1 MTPEN
6 LDVPGVAVDR
16 VALFHGVVVD
26 RAALLQH
33 PGIGGRSQETAS
45 MIDLLRRPESSGPV
59 GILTRPDFRQASD
72 SLRFVLRKGD
82 LLPGNRIDLLRD
94 GAVAYPRMLEAISG
108 ARRFI
113 LLETYLFSDDF
124 VGLRFARA
132 LAAKAREGVD
142 VRILYDSLGSKAT
155 PRDFFGWMRSQGIR
169 AQAFHPIRPFLNGL
183 RFRNRNHRKVLMVD
197 GRTAFVGGLNLS
209 REYAAIE
216 AGGDGWR
223 DTEIEINGPAAGEL
237 ARLSLDDWPKEWSRH
252 PAPGIHIVPPPAELN
267 GSPVL
272 ILGSSRLRDRFRI
285 SKNLRFAFRQAR
297 QRIWIANPYFLPS
310 RAIREDLRR
319 ARQRG
324 VDVRLLVP
332 RASDVPP
339 ALYASQRLFERY
351 LRWGIRIFE
360 WPGPMMHAKAA
371 VIDTQWST
379 VGSYNMDPLSQLLN
393 AELTAVILNRDF
405 GGRLEAMFRE
415 DFGVSREL
423 TLDAWKSRGWLRRL
437 TEKACY
443 LFRLIL

>member
-1 MTPEN
+1 MTDLLHLPEN
-6 LDVPGVAVDR
+6 PGQVQV
-16 VALFHGVVVD
+16 
-26 RAALLQH
+26 
-33 PGIGGRSQETAS
+33 
-45 MIDLLRRPESSGPV
+45 
-59 GILTRPDFRQASD
+59 LTRPGLGQASD
-72 SLRFVLRKGD
+72 SVRFALRTGD
-82 LLPGNRIDLLRD
+82 LLLGNRIDLLRD
-94 GAVAYPRMLEAISG
+94 GAAAYPRMLEAIAG

-124 VGLRFARA
+124 VGRRFARA
-132 LAAKAREGVD
+132 LASKAREGMD

-155 PRDFFGWMRSQGIR
+155 PRDFFGWMRSHGVR
-169 AQAFHPIRPFLNGL
+169 AQAFHPIRPFLHGI
-183 RFRNRNHRKVLMVD
+183 RYRSRNHRKVLMVD
-197 GRTAFVGGLNLS
+197 GQIAFVGGLNLS
-209 REYAAIE
+209 REYAALE
-216 AGGDGWR
+216 DGGEVWR
-223 DTEIEINGPAAGEL
+223 DTEIEIRGPAAAEL
-237 ARLSLDDWPKEWSRH
+237 ARLSLDDWPKDWSRR
-252 PAPGIHIVPPPAELN
+252 PAPGIRIDPPPAQGN

-285 SKNLRFAFRQAR
+285 SRNLRFAFRQAR

-310 RAIREDLRR
+310 RSLRGELHR
-319 ARQRG
+319 AKQRG

-332 RASDVPP
+332 RVSDVPP

-360 WPGPMMHAKAA
+360 WPGPMMHAKTA

-379 VGSYNMDPLSQLLN
+379 VGSYNLDPISLLLN
-393 AELTAVILNRDF
+393 DELTAVILNRHF
-405 GGRLEAMFRE
+405 GARLEAMFRE

-423 TLDAWKSRGWLRRL
+423 TLDAWNKRGWLRRL